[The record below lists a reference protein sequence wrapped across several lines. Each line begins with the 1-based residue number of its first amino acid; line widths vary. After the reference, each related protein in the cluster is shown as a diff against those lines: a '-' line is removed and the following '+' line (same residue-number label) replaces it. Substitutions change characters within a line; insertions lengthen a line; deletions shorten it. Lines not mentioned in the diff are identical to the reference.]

1 MEAPFSQATRAT
13 ALVAM
18 STEPVDLLVLGGGI
32 TGAGIARDAALRGI
46 RTALVE
52 KGDFGGATSSRSSR
66 LIHGGLRYLEHGNFH
81 LVFEASHERR
91 VLLRIAPHLVRPL
104 PFLFPVYRGAR
115 VPAWR
120 LELGMWLYDALAAFR
135 NVHLHRWL
143 GRTRVSRLEP
153 RLRTKGLRGASLYY
167 DAQAD
172 DVRLVL
178 ATMRSAAQAGA
189 LVANYAEA
197 TSLLKSDGRVR
208 GATIQDTLS
217 GRAYTV
223 RALVVVNATGP
234 WVDSMRRR
242 DDPHAQPL
250 LRLTKGAHVAVLR
263 GRIGHT
269 HAVTLTSPIDGRVM
283 FVLPW
288 GDLSYIGT
296 TDTDEAVSPHEVRAS
311 GSDVV
316 YLLRSVNALFPDA
329 RLAPRDVISTWAGL
343 RPLLAPARARSAAQV
358 SREHRVVE
366 GSSGLVTIAGGK
378 LTTYRRMARDVV
390 DLVAKRL
397 HQLDGRP
404 LPRRAPTD
412 RLPLPGGESAD
423 LEVLVESLRA
433 REVPDAQAQHLVR
446 FYGSESAAVLNL
458 VDRDRSLG
466 EPIIAG
472 RPEVWAEVVHAV
484 EREMATRLA
493 DVLIRRLHLF
503 YEDPA
508 HGSTVS
514 TAVAARLA
522 DLLGWDK
529 ARREEEVTDYTAE
542 VKRARAFLREVP
554 RISKETG
561 QKEAGQ

>member
-1 MEAPFSQATRAT
+1 MEAPFSQATRSA
-13 ALVAM
+13 ALTNM

-52 KGDFGGATSSRSSR
+52 QGDFGGATSSHSSR
-66 LIHGGLRYLEHGNFH
+66 LIHGGLRYLEHGNLS

-115 VPAWR
+115 VPAWK
-120 LELGMWLYDALAAFR
+120 LEVGMWLYDALAVFR
-135 NVHLHRWL
+135 NVHWHRWL
-143 GRTRVSRLEP
+143 GRKGVARLEP
-153 RLRTKGLRGASLYY
+153 RLRTKGLRGAALYY

-208 GATIQDTLS
+208 GATVRDTLS
-217 GRAYTV
+217 GRTYTV

-234 WVDSMRRR
+234 WVDAVRRR
-242 DDPHAQPL
+242 DDPQAQTL
-250 LRLTKGAHVAVLR
+250 LRLTKGAHVAVPR
-263 GRIGHT
+263 ARIGHT
-269 HAVTLTSPIDGRVM
+269 CAVTLTSPIDGRVM

-288 GDLSYIGT
+288 GELSYIGT
-296 TDTDEAVSPHEVRAS
+296 TDTDEGVSPEDVRAT

-316 YLLRSVNALFPDA
+316 YLLRSVNALFPEA
-329 RLAPRDVISTWAGL
+329 RLGPRDVISTWAGL
-343 RPLLAPARARSAAQV
+343 RPLLAPVQARSASEV

-366 GSSGLVTIAGGK
+366 GASGLVTIAGGK
-378 LTTYRRMARDVV
+378 LTTYRRMASDTV
-390 DLVAKRL
+390 DRVAKQLR
-397 HQLDGRP
+397 QLDGRP
-404 LPRRAPTD
+404 LPPRAATD
-412 RLPLPGGESAD
+412 RLPLPGGETAD
-423 LEVLVESLRA
+423 LEVLVDSLRG
-433 REVPDAQAQHLVR
+433 REVSAAQARHLVSH
-446 FYGSESAAVLNL
+446 YGSEAAAVRNL

-484 EREMATRLA
+484 EREMAARLS
-493 DVLIRRLHLF
+493 DVLIRRLHVF

-508 HGSTVS
+508 HGNTVS
-514 TAVAARLA
+514 TAVAARMA
-522 DLLGWDK
+522 ELLGWDDS
-529 ARREEEVTDYTAE
+529 RREDEVANYTAE
-542 VKRARAFLREVP
+542 VKRARAFLKEVP
-554 RISKETG
+554 RVTPAV
-561 QKEAGQ
+561 EA

>member
-1 MEAPFSQATRAT
+1 MDAAFSQTTRAT
-13 ALVAM
+13 ALAAM

-46 RTALVE
+46 RTALVD

-66 LIHGGLRYLEHGNFH
+66 LIHGGLRYLEHGNFS
-81 LVFEASHERR
+81 LVFEGAHERR

-115 VPAWR
+115 VGAWK
-120 LELGMWLYDALAAFR
+120 LEAGMWLYDALAAFR

-143 GRTRVSRLEP
+143 GRKRVARLEP
-153 RLRTKGLRGASLYY
+153 RLRTKGLRGAALYY

-189 LVANYAEA
+189 LVANYADA

-208 GATIQDTLS
+208 GAMVRDALN
-217 GRAYTV
+217 GRTYTV

-234 WVDSMRRR
+234 WVDTIRRR
-242 DDPHAQPL
+242 DDPNTPPL
-250 LRLTKGAHVAVLR
+250 LRLTKGAHVAVPRARL
-263 GRIGHT
+263 GHT

-288 GDLSYIGT
+288 GDMSYIGT
-296 TDTDEAVSPHEVRAS
+296 TDTDDAASPEDVRAS

-329 RLAPRDVISTWAGL
+329 RLSPRDVISTWAGL
-343 RPLLAPARARSAAQV
+343 RPMLAPDHAQSASDV

-366 GSSGLVTIAGGK
+366 DSSGLVTIAGGK
-378 LTTYRRMARDVV
+378 LTTYRRMARDTV
-390 DLVAKRL
+390 DRVAKRL

-404 LPRRAPTD
+404 LPPRAATD
-412 RLPLPGGESAD
+412 RLPLPGGESSD
-423 LEVLVESLRA
+423 LDVLLEALRE
-433 REVPDAQAQHLVR
+433 RGLPEAQAQHLIHH
-446 FYGSESAAVLNL
+446 YGSESAAVLNL
-458 VDRDRSLG
+458 VDRDRALG
-466 EPIIAG
+466 ESIITG
-472 RPEVWAEVVHAV
+472 RPEIWAEVVHAV
-484 EREMATRLA
+484 EREMAARLA
-493 DVLIRRLHLF
+493 DVLVRRLHIF

-508 HGSTVS
+508 HGSTAS
-514 TAVAARLA
+514 SAVAARLA
-522 DLLGWDK
+522 ELLGWDD
-529 ARREEEVTDYTAE
+529 ARREQEVADYTAE

-554 RISKETG
+554 RLSDEIT
-561 QKEAGQ
+561 AIP